1 MRFSWARRK
10 NSSAPC
16 GPIKILVSRVSW
28 VWSRI
33 CCHCQRSLS
42 VEDRSAVHCKSM
54 NSIKRLETSLNI
66 THLVSATDVGWKRG
80 KLFLPFELVL
90 KYLNF
95 NFISLFA
102 SGWCAVGVPNML
114 SFSLSKHDEARCE
127 RRARDFLRICC
138 RKDVKDFFLFLLAS
152 PPSFTAALSGVN
164 RWIWDASFLFRRWRF
179 EVNEFASFFGDD
191 YMHISFPQESS
202 LR

>member
-1 MRFSWARRK
+1 MKAHLLPL
-10 NSSAPC
+10 SA
-16 GPIKILVSRVSW
+16 
-28 VWSRI
+28 
-33 CCHCQRSLS
+33 LS
-42 VEDRSAVHCKSM
+42 VEDRFAVHCKSM

-66 THLVSATDVGWKRG
+66 THLVGATDVGRKRG

-127 RRARDFLRICC
+127 RRARDFLR
-138 RKDVKDFFLFLLAS
+138 F
-152 PPSFTAALSGVN
+152 AAFV
-164 RWIWDASFLFRRWRF
+164 A
-179 EVNEFASFFGDD
+179 EKT
-191 YMHISFPQESS
+191 
-202 LR
+202 